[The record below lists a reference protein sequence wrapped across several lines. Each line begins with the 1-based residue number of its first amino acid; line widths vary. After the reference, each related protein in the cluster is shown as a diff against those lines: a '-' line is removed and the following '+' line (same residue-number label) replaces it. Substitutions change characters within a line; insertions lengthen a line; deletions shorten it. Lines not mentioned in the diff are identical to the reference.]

1 MCYLYQCCS
10 PFNNRSVFNVL
21 HLTIIAMNNKIS
33 HEVYRDRRFISY
45 FPLSYQ
51 CDAKTESTKQ
61 YFIRVILESHLTHTV
76 HSYNSWMVPRVPC
89 GDIEPPY
96 QCAGTRSKQFHATK
110 SVKCVNKIH
119 SCDADNT
126 DGYLQPFV
134 SINFVT
140 SIVN

>member
-10 PFNNRSVFNVL
+10 PFNYRSVFNVL

-76 HSYNSWMVPRVPC
+76 HSNNSWMVPRVPC

-134 SINFVT
+134 
-140 SIVN
+140 